1 MRSKEVIMTTD
12 RFMQAAIDEAR
23 KGLEE
28 GGIPIGSVLVHD
40 GKIIGRGHNRRV
52 QQGSAILH
60 GEMDALENAGRQP
73 ASVYREATLYTTLS
87 PCAMC
92 SGAILLYGIK
102 QVIIGEN
109 TTFLGEEE
117 LLTSRGVELDV
128 RHDKDCK
135 KMMRDFIE
143 AKPQLWNE
151 DIGR

>member
-1 MRSKEVIMTTD
+1 MEQDTSA
-12 RFMQAAIDEAR
+12 FMQAAIDEAR

-52 QQGSAILH
+52 QNGSAILH

-73 ASVYREATLYTTLS
+73 ASVYQHSTLYTTLS

-102 QVIIGEN
+102 RVVIGEN
-109 TTFLGEEE
+109 QTFLGEEQ
-117 LLTSRGVELDV
+117 LLTSRGVTLDV
-128 RHDKDCK
+128 RHDETCRAL
-135 KMMRDFIE
+135 MRQFITQ
-143 AKPQLWNE
+143 KPQLWNE